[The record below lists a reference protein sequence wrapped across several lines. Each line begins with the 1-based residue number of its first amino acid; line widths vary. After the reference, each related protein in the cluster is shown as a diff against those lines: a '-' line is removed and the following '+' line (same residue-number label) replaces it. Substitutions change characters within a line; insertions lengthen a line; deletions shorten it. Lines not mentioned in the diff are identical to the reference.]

1 MIFKRFENIKY
12 IAERDLLY
20 RIEDSSSFFKCVGIE
35 EKKTTYL
42 MTLFNIKIR
51 YIDSFDIK
59 YLELI
64 HSGTDFKLS
73 GYFFSLYR
81 YLLMRKI

>member
-12 IAERDLLY
+12 IAERDELC
-20 RIEDSSSFFKCVGIE
+20 RIEDSSSFFKCTVIE
-35 EKKTTYL
+35 EKKTTYAI
-42 MTLFNIKIR
+42 TLFNIKIR
-51 YIDSFDIK
+51 YINRFDIK

-64 HSGTDFKLS
+64 HSETNLKVS
-73 GYFFSLYR
+73 EYFFSLYS